1 MSKLIKTVPTI
12 GKNVNSIH
20 NLMVVIL
27 TISGLFVLYRY
38 MKSIENDTKN
48 LNNYII
54 ELNMRIRQI
63 EQEHTAPTKQFTKNT
78 DTLEDCD
85 STGLKPSDEYET
97 ENSDDDDDDNSI
109 KSEDITN
116 LPKKVMFGSNV
127 VVDTIPN
134 EEISVE
140 EDVSDLVVDDD
151 SESSPDIDII
161 MTRTDSTH
169 LDYSKMTN
177 SQLKELLKQKGLS
190 LKGAK
195 HELIERLCAK

>member
-63 EQEHTAPTKQFTKNT
+63 EQEHTAPTKQFAKHN

-85 STGLKPSDEYET
+85 STGLKPGDEYES
-97 ENSDDDDDDNSI
+97 ENSDDDDNSI

-116 LPKKVMFGSNV
+116 LLKKVMFGSNV